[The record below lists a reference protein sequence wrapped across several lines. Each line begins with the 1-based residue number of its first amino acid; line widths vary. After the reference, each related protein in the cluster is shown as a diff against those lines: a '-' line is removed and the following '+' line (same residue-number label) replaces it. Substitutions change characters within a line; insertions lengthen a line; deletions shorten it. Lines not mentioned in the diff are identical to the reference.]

1 MGRVYKTAQG
11 RQLDMEKLR
20 LQNELVPAVG
30 NMRVNARG
38 DQLGAGGA
46 ILKSREAMLDEHYR
60 APGNR
65 ANKKSEPIPTGGKA
79 KKVEAFA
86 PAKIEADAQA
96 GDEQTN
102 MLAAES
108 LTEPAA
114 TPEPRKKGLAKVK
127 K

>member
-46 ILKSREAMLDEHYR
+46 ILKTREAMLDEHYR
-60 APGNR
+60 APGAR
-65 ANKKSEPIPTGGKA
+65 SNKKNEPIPTGGKA

-108 LTEPAA
+108 TGPAA